1 MNKINYPVKIDDLTK
16 TKYRFNSRSIRIVV
30 CYLLL
35 FFIHSFAESH
45 ININKKTIDNILMER
60 QMYTFLVVGTD
71 KDRYGVSRTDT
82 IILAFWDMNNKKI
95 NLINIPRDTRVWVKG
110 HGWRKINSAYAY
122 YSRKS
127 KKRGIKMLIKAI
139 KTFLEFRIDYYVL
152 VDLSS
157 FIKIIDVIGGIPIDI
172 KKNMKY
178 EDKAGGLKIDLKKGK
193 QILDGDKAMQY
204 VRYRGKRL
212 GDIGRIAR
220 QQKFINAIIRK
231 IKDFKTWMKIH
242 DIADTVKSNINTNM
256 GVSSMLGF
264 TKEVLRIKEYS
275 RKFHL
280 LPGIPAYIDKVSY
293 YVINLDKLEILV
305 KDIAKGKKE
314 KKI

>member
-1 MNKINYPVKIDDLTK
+1 MNNIQYPVNVDDLNK
-16 TKYRFNSRSIRIVV
+16 TKYRFNARSIRIII

-35 FFIHSFAESH
+35 FIIHSFADSH
-45 ININKKTIDNILMER
+45 ININRKTIDNILMKR
-60 QMYTFLVVGTD
+60 QTYTFLVVGTD
-71 KDRYGVSRTDT
+71 KKVGVNRTDT
-82 IILAFWDMNNKKI
+82 IILAFWDMKNKKI
-95 NLINIPRDTRVWVKG
+95 NLINIPRDTRVWVEG
-110 HGWRKINSAYAY
+110 HGWRKINAAYAY

-139 KTFLEFRIDYYVL
+139 KTFMDFRIDYYVL

-157 FIKIIDVIGGIPIDI
+157 FVKIIDVIGGIPIEI
-172 KKNMKY
+172 KRDMKY
-178 EDKAGGLKIDLKKGK
+178 VDKAGGLKIDLKKGK

-220 QQKFINAIIRK
+220 QQKFINAIIKK

-242 DIADTVKSNINTNM
+242 DIAYTVKANIYTNM
-256 GVSSMLGF
+256 GISSMLGF
-264 TKEVLRIKEYS
+264 AKEVLKIKEYS

-280 LPGIPAYIDKVSY
+280 LPGVPAYIDKVSY
-293 YVINLDKLEILV
+293 YVVDPGKLEILANE
-305 KDIAKGKKE
+305 IMKGKKE
-314 KKI
+314 KE